1 MTEEQESQPMPPKKL
16 AFIIDGEV
24 ADVLHT
30 DERLS
35 AIFLSEPLII
45 DITEEM
51 SKESDYVI
59 PGATY
64 NYETKEFTNPER
76 LLPPSQII
84 GEA

>member
-1 MTEEQESQPMPPKKL
+1 MTEEQSLPPKKL
-16 AFIIDGEV
+16 AFIVDGEV

-35 AIFLSEPLII
+35 AIFLSQPLVV

-51 SKESDYVI
+51 SEKSDYVI
-59 PGATY
+59 PGASY
-64 NYETKEFTNPER
+64 DYETKEFTNPER
-76 LLPPSQII
+76 LLPPPQII